1 MKIPKEFIKVI
12 RQAADEMS
20 NNGCNDF
27 EVSDTPENRKFIKAM
42 NKQCCD
48 EDGQELNISDDGQIY
63 CYDWIVLDYIARLLE
78 KE

>member
-1 MKIPKEFIKVI
+1 MKIPKEFIAVL

-27 EVSDTPENRKFIKAM
+27 EVSDTPENRKFVKAM
-42 NKQCCD
+42 NEKCTD
-48 EDGQELNISDDGQIY
+48 EEELHISSKGKIY
-63 CYDWIVLDYIARLLE
+63 CYDWIVLEYIADLLE